1 MASPWRGSPT
11 AATVFLSGLKLSNRF
26 HTHFLHE
33 TAQTRENKRA
43 RVTLTTTTTATN
55 ERLILI
61 HPGWWPFIRVPAP
74 GTEASWTAGLDDRWA
89 QGTTQ
94 GRWVADGLGWTCS
107 VTNGYFFFLLLSLS
121 TFILFGKERESW
133 LIHAGGRKKIWI
145 LHSLCHLHELNHLVS
160 FGGDAQCFIFN
171 FINA

>member
-1 MASPWRGSPT
+1 MTSSSFKGAPLPLQVHTNTSSPSTGSSTVSKNRSPSQLSQLSAPNHDTNIPTNLHCNPNCEASFMASPCRGSPT
-11 AATVFLSGLKLSNRF
+11 AATVFLSGLQLSNRF
-26 HTHFLHE
+26 HTHFLLE

-89 QGTTQ
+89 QGTP
-94 GRWVADGLGWTCS
+94 REDEVVMGW
-107 VTNGYFFFLLLSLS
+107 
-121 TFILFGKERESW
+121 
-133 LIHAGGRKKIWI
+133 A
-145 LHSLCHLHELNHLVS
+145 ELVL
-160 FGGDAQCFIFN
+160 
-171 FINA
+171 